1 MFYILRTAELF
12 SKPNWDTKEL
22 KKFTVTADHWSV
34 VCLFCHQSLAIVEN
48 DFDVKVAVL
57 DLLQKLTQDSG
68 AFLQSDLHPKLAYV
82 YFSVN

>member
-1 MFYILRTAELF
+1 
-12 SKPNWDTKEL
+12 
-22 KKFTVTADHWSV
+22 
-34 VCLFCHQSLAIVEN
+34 LFCHQSLAIVEN